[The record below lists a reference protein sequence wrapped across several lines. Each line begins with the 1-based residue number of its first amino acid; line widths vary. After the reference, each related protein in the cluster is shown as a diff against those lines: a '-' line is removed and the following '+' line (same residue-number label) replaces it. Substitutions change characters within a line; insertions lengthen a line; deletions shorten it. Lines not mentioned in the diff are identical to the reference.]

1 MRIMQ
6 GGILLGRIVLGAVWA
21 MLLVVAGLAV
31 ILNPGLREMIGPA
44 ALWLG
49 TAGIAAGT
57 FVFMFVVADRL
68 CPVANRGPIDAVEL
82 LVAGVMIVAFLAALV
97 AWLSR

>member
-1 MRIMQ
+1 MRLMQ
-6 GGILLGRIVLGAVWA
+6 GGILLGRILLGVVWA

-31 ILNPGLREMIGPA
+31 ILNPGLWSSIGWA
-44 ALWLG
+44 AVWLG

-68 CPVANRGPIDAVEL
+68 CPVSNRGPIDAAEL
-82 LVAGVMIVAFLAALV
+82 MVAAVMILAFIAALAA
-97 AWLSR
+97 WLNR